1 MQFSNGKRGNIHF
14 TLFYAKDIKD
24 NTFVRCQ
31 LLPKKVYERKRL
43 LLTIHRM
50 CALIFYHGN
59 DSMKTKLKFVK

>member
-24 NTFVRCQ
+24 NPFVRCQ
-31 LLPKKVYERKRL
+31 LLPKSIQKRL
-43 LLTIHRM
+43 RLTIHRM